1 MAACKWLLPLLIG
14 IVATIVLLNIL
25 YEPFIKQKFSDLGA
39 LIQLQTSRPVY
50 YPIGWIPVDNDKIIE
65 PNPSQGP
72 ITNTDSPLSNIIP
85 GPVYNYYPQTPL
97 NPTPTNKHVT
107 MNNNNQEKNNTQ
119 KLAYANPEQ
128 VFNAHKAYYW
138 GLSGGYPYP
147 YPYPFPLAV
156 YSAVDMDKVRANEDK
171 L

>member
-1 MAACKWLLPLLIG
+1 MPACTWLLPLLIG

-25 YEPFIKQKFSDLGA
+25 YEPYIKQKFADLGA

-50 YPIGWIPVDNDKIIE
+50 YPIGWIPVDNNKTVE

-72 ITNTDSPLSNIIP
+72 ITNTDSPLSSAS

-97 NPTPTNKHVT
+97 NPVPTNQQPT
-107 MNNNNQEKNNTQ
+107 NQQPTNKNNTQ
-119 KLAYANPEQ
+119 NLAYANPEQ
-128 VFNAHKAYYW
+128 VYDAHKAYYW
-138 GLSGGYPYP
+138 SMSGGYPYP

-156 YSAVDMDKVRANEDK
+156 YSAVDMDKVRANENK
-171 L
+171 I